1 MDLTGA
7 SQKNKEGPPMMDSEA
22 YLHTL
27 NQRGALRQRIT
38 RQLAALGNAYGA
50 LKAAAGTASPG
61 QPNLV
66 IGPDPLEQVDPLVA
80 EATELTARLN
90 QNAAQV
96 AALEKDLADA
106 EAAAKAALKRNLRIA
121 IVVTVIVALY
131 FYFKH

>member
-1 MDLTGA
+1 
-7 SQKNKEGPPMMDSEA
+7 MMDSEA

-38 RQLAALGNAYGA
+38 KQLAALGNAYGA

-66 IGPDPLEQVDPLVA
+66 VGPNPLEQVDPLVA
-80 EATELTARLN
+80 EATELTARLK

-106 EAAAKAALKRNLRIA
+106 GEAAKATLKRNLKIA
-121 IVVTVIVALY
+121 VVVTVIVALY
-131 FYFKH
+131 FYFRH

>member
-1 MDLTGA
+1 
-7 SQKNKEGPPMMDSEA
+7 MMDSEA

-61 QPNLV
+61 LPNLV
-66 IGPDPLEQVDPLVA
+66 IGTDPLEQVDPLVA
-80 EATELTARLN
+80 EAAELTARLN
-90 QNAAQV
+90 QNATQV
-96 AALEKDLADA
+96 AALEKDLAEA
-106 EAAAKAALKRNLRIA
+106 EAAGKAALKRNLKIA

>member
-1 MDLTGA
+1 
-7 SQKNKEGPPMMDSEA
+7 MDSEA

-50 LKAAAGTASPG
+50 LKAAASTGSPG

-80 EATELTARLN
+80 EATELTARLK
-90 QNAAQV
+90 QNTAQV

-106 EAAAKAALKRNLRIA
+106 ETAAKAALKRNLRIA